1 MDCSIPGFPVLNHLT
16 LTSIELRVPSNH
28 PILCRPLLLSSSFG
42 AQENKVS
49 HCFHF
54 VPIYLPWSDGTR
66 AMILAFFFFLG
77 CAGSWCCSRADS
89 CYGKWGPLCSYSAQA
104 AHCHG
109 FSCFGAWSLGNTGF
123 SSCSSWAPECR
134 LISCG
139 TWTQVPSSMWDL
151 PRLGTELVS
160 LAWQGGFLTTG
171 PPRKPWS

>member
-1 MDCSIPGFPVLNHLT
+1 MIPWTAAFQASLSLT
-16 LTSIELRVPSNH
+16 ISHSCPLSWRCHPTIPSSVVPF
-28 PILCRPLLLSSSFG
+28 SSCLQ
-42 AQENKVS
+42 ALEPKKIKS

-66 AMILAFFFFLG
+66 AMILAFFFCLG

-89 CYGKWGPLCSYSAQA
+89 SYGKWGPLCSYSAQA

-123 SSCSSWAPECR
+123 SSCR

-139 TWTQVPSSMWDL
+139 TWTQVPGSMWDL
-151 PRLGTELVS
+151 PRLGIELVS
-160 LAWQGGFLTTG
+160 LAWQGGFLTIG